1 MRPLFS
7 SSLPFSGSSKAHA
20 QIHSDPRWPKSY
32 EPSQA
37 NVVFVDPEWK
47 DLEKTVMW
55 LEAHPDVA
63 EGIAKRQ
70 RKMMVEAGYLSQA
83 SEVCYWRSLIR
94 GWSQVVEI
102 DEEVW
107 GKWDGQ
113 GVENGEGIKWE
124 TFSLTGKANWN

>member
-1 MRPLFS
+1 
-7 SSLPFSGSSKAHA
+7 
-20 QIHSDPRWPKSY
+20 
-32 EPSQA
+32 
-37 NVVFVDPEWK
+37 
-47 DLEKTVMW
+47 MW

-94 GWSQVVEI
+94 GWNQVVEI

-113 GVENGEGIKWE
+113 GVENGEGIRWE
-124 TFSLTGKANWN
+124 TFSLTAKAN